1 MKFFFSILFLVFFS
15 SCQEDPKARAVQ
27 QEKENQKK
35 EAVFN
40 TINKGWNF
48 NALPANETAKNLTTY
63 WVEWRVF
70 LNEIGQKPKS
80 TIGAF
85 KQKAKTLSK
94 RALELNNNIPT
105 QFDLPEIKSRI
116 AVIITK
122 LNTLHLYIH
131 LNQIPDQKIV
141 VLVQEINAELTSI
154 NTQFDEIIRKS
165 QIKVEEGETDMI
177 KMLDTTRAIP
187 TNPNPTK

>member
-1 MKFFFSILFLVFFS
+1 M
-15 SCQEDPKARAVQ
+15 
-27 QEKENQKK
+27 
-35 EAVFN
+35 
-40 TINKGWNF
+40 
-48 NALPANETAKNLTTY
+48 
-63 WVEWRVF
+63 
-70 LNEIGQKPKS
+70 
-80 TIGAF
+80 
-85 KQKAKTLSK
+85 
-94 RALELNNNIPT
+94 
-105 QFDLPEIKSRI
+105 
-116 AVIITK
+116 IITK